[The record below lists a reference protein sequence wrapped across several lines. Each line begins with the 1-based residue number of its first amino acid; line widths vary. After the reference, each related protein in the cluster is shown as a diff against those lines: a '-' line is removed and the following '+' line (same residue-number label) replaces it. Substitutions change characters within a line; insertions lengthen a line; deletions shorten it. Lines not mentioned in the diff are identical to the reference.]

1 MCLYSPFRVLLSRLK
16 PCHAGLINARKIK
29 ERNQLIVC
37 YRVWCSKLF
46 VGPLFR
52 QSNLG
57 NAQVATADFN
67 NFSCCSRDSLS
78 CGDNS
83 EAIAFSKLCLRNDS
97 ST

>member
-1 MCLYSPFRVLLSRLK
+1 MCFILSFLYSAVSRLK
-16 PCHAGLINARKIK
+16 SCHAGLINARKTK

-57 NAQVATADFN
+57 SAQVATTDFN
-67 NFSCCSRDSLS
+67 NYSIIQS
-78 CGDNS
+78 NS
-83 EAIAFSKLCLRNDS
+83 
-97 ST
+97 